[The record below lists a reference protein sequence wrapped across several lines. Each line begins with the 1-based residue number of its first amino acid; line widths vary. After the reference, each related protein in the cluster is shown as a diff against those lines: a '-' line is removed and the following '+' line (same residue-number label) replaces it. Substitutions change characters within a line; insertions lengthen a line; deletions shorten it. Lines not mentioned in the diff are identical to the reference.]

1 MPADPTNPSSPRSP
15 RAFRRT
21 VLRGV
26 GIVLPPLLTVVIF
39 LWAGNTIRQ
48 YVLDPLIELTRDGL
62 ARGLADVRRDLSGPT
77 AIADGTLYTRLPDG
91 AYIPA
96 LVYDTVVADAP
107 DRPPPVT
114 AKETYQRFVEVQYL
128 RSYLVIPI
136 FLVGFILA
144 MYLLG
149 KFLALGAGRFFVQ
162 ILEGIIR
169 RLPLVRTV
177 YSSVKQV
184 TEFMFSE
191 SELQFKR
198 VVAVEF
204 PRKGLWSVGLVT
216 NESFRA
222 ISEAAGEPVVAVM
235 VPYSPWSLSGY
246 TVVVPKRETIDLN
259 MTLDQAIQFIVSCG
273 VVVPAH
279 QLPRTARPQ
288 IAEDAETARVGRYG
302 P

>member
-1 MPADPTNPSSPRSP
+1 
-15 RAFRRT
+15 

-39 LWAGNTIRQ
+39 LWAGSTIRQ

-77 AIADGTLYTRLPDG
+77 AMAYGTLYTRLPDG
-91 AYIPA
+91 AYVPA
-96 LVYDTVVADAP
+96 HVYDAAVADEP
-107 DRPPPVT
+107 DRPPPAT
-114 AKETYQRFVEVQYL
+114 AKEAYQRFVEVQYL

-136 FLVGFILA
+136 FFFGFILA

-149 KFLALGAGRFFVQ
+149 RFLALGVGRFFVQ
-162 ILEGIIR
+162 LLEGVIR

-273 VVVPAH
+273 VVVPSH
-279 QLPRTARPQ
+279 QLPRPAKPQITEDATTAR
-288 IAEDAETARVGRYG
+288 IGGYG